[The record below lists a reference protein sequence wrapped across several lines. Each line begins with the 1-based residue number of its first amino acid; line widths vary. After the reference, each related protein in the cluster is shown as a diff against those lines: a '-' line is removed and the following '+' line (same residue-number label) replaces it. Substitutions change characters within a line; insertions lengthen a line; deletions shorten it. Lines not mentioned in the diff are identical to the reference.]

1 MSRKKERCYVI
12 VSKKDWR
19 YGVFEYSKEGLKHAK
34 RYLKEIQT
42 DGGEELKIV
51 VR

>member
-1 MSRKKERCYVI
+1 MSRKKEKCYVI

-19 YGVFEYSKEGLKHAK
+19 YGVFEYSERGLKHAK

-42 DGGEELKIV
+42 DNGEDLKIV

>member
-1 MSRKKERCYVI
+1 MSRKKEKCYVI
-12 VSKKDWR
+12 VSVKDWR
-19 YGVFEYSKEGLKHAK
+19 YGVFEYSENGLKHAK

-42 DGGEELKIV
+42 DNGEKLKIV